1 MDTKGF
7 HVNRYF
13 YSLNNDEWDNIK
25 IGSQILE
32 IINSSFKAKHTLA

>member
-7 HVNRYF
+7 HVDWYF
-13 YSLNNDEWDNIK
+13 YFIYNDEWGNIK

-32 IINSSFKAKHTLA
+32 IINFFLKAKHTFA